1 MKKKLL
7 LLLVA
12 AAVVLFAVGCSK
24 TESDVETGATEN
36 AKKIV
41 VGATPTPH
49 AEILNAA
56 KEILAEEGY
65 ELEIVEFTDYIQ
77 PNKMLESKELD
88 ANYFQHKPY
97 LDDYNAENKTD
108 LISIAAIHYEPLG
121 IYPGKTKTLDE
132 LKDNAQIAVPNDTTN
147 EARALLLLEAQGLIK
162 LKEDAG
168 LKATIND
175 IVENPM
181 NLKIIEIEAAQLA
194 RSLPD
199 VDIAVINGNYAI
211 QAGLN
216 VATDALAMEEKD
228 SLAATTYANIVAVR
242 SGDEEREDLKAL
254 VKALTSEKIKKFI
267 EEKYQGAVVPVF

>member
-1 MKKKLL
+1 M
-7 LLLVA
+7 
-12 AAVVLFAVGCSK
+12 
-24 TESDVETGATEN
+24 
-36 AKKIV
+36 

-49 AEILNAA
+49 AEILNVA
-56 KEILAEEGY
+56 KEVLAEEGY

-97 LDDYNAENKTD
+97 LDDYNEENKTD
-108 LISIAAIHYEPLG
+108 LVSIAAIHYEPLG
-121 IYPGKTKTLDE
+121 IYPGKTKTLEE
-132 LKDNAQIAVPNDTTN
+132 LKDNAQVAVPNDTTN

-162 LKEDAG
+162 LRENAG

-175 IVENPM
+175 IVENPK

-216 VATDALAMEEKD
+216 VATDALAMEEKILWQLQLMPT
-228 SLAATTYANIVAVR
+228 SLQC

-254 VKALTSEKIKKFI
+254 VKALTSEKVKKFI
-267 EEKYQGAVVPVF
+267 EENIKAQLCLSSNSALLGDR